1 MLGAGQTQ
9 ALRLS
14 AAKSSMGHAEPAAG
28 GIGIAHVMCMMP
40 QHLTVGLTHLRNIN
54 PIILGASNME
64 VHERLSLPKQ
74 SAPFVSLKRTMRNEE
89 GVYGISSFA
98 FQGTNAHIVLSMN
111 DLGRGEFAPQHLQKH
126 ALWMLQRHWYVGPS
140 HQLLSTVACTGTEV
154 QCILEAATSQAPL
167 GKVLQYERVGGPT
180 FVMSLPIT
188 LEEDCADIG
197 IARYASFLL
206 QVI

>member
-1 MLGAGQTQ
+1 MLGAGRKQ

-28 GIGIAHVMCMMP
+28 GIGIAHVMYLMP

-54 PIILGASNME
+54 PVILGAFKMKAS
-64 VHERLSLPKQ
+64 ERLSLPKQ

-98 FQGTNAHIVLSMN
+98 FQGTNAHIVISMN
-111 DLGRGEFAPQHLQKH
+111 DLGREDSAMQHLQQD

-140 HQLLSTVACTGTEV
+140 HQLLSTVACTGAEV
-154 QCILEAATSQAPL
+154 QCIFEATTSQVPL
-167 GKVLQYERVGGPT
+167 GKVLQYECVGVPNN
-180 FVMSLPIT
+180 VMPMQ
-188 LEEDCADIG
+188 A
-197 IARYASFLL
+197 
-206 QVI
+206 